1 MNVGEACLYYSGR
14 PPLPLSLN
22 RQLIDI
28 DAGNGAFR
36 YLGGET
42 PVDHPR
48 SDEILAVAR
57 KTVTV
62 LGCQGYAGVDM
73 VVADRAYVV
82 DVNPRI
88 TTSIIGIAAV
98 MEEEIARILVEASQ
112 GKGPERVHLHG
123 RVRFTKEGQVT
134 RL

>member
-1 MNVGEACLYYSGR
+1 
-14 PPLPLSLN
+14 
-22 RQLIDI
+22 
-28 DAGNGAFR
+28 
-36 YLGGET
+36 
-42 PVDHPR
+42 
-48 SDEILAVAR
+48 
-57 KTVTV
+57 
-62 LGCQGYAGVDM
+62 M

-98 MEEEIARILVEASQ
+98 MEAEIARILVEASQ